1 MNIELINEPN
11 KNYLALEQI
20 LINRGLSENQ
30 IYDYLN
36 LSSEVVSSP
45 IMLNEEDLK
54 QGLTVLLKNIKNN
67 KKIIII
73 VDCDCDGYTSSALL
87 VNYLYK
93 IFPSINLLIFCW

>member
-20 LINRGLSENQ
+20 LINRGLSESQ

-36 LSSEVVSSP
+36 LSSDVVSSP

-54 QGLTVLLKNIKNN
+54 QGLTVFFIEKNN
-67 KKIIII
+67 IWEIHLKQLETAKIHLQIQI
-73 VDCDCDGYTSSALL
+73 CLHPTNSE
-87 VNYLYK
+87 K
-93 IFPSINLLIFCW
+93 